1 MSTENKI
8 DLKSLS
14 PDALKELKAEVAKEE
29 KEKKAGNDDHF
40 LTAAFQPAFIWDT
53 GGRGETGG
61 R

>member
-29 KEKKAGNDDHF
+29 KVRE
-40 LTAAFQPAFIWDT
+40 
-53 GGRGETGG
+53 RY
-61 R
+61 

>member
-29 KEKKAGNDDHF
+29 KEKILNQLSDTPKTPTKE
-40 LTAAFQPAFIWDT
+40 LTEE
-53 GGRGETGG
+53 ETEKK
-61 R
+61 

>member
-14 PDALKELKAEVAKEE
+14 PDALKELKAAVAKEE
-29 KEKKAGNDDHF
+29 KEKK
-40 LTAAFQPAFIWDT
+40 
-53 GGRGETGG
+53 ETHKKK